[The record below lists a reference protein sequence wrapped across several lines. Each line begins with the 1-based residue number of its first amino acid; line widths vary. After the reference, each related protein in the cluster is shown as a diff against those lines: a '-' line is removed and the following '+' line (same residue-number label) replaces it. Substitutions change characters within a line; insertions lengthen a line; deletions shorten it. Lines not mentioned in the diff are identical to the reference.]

1 VLKSCGE
8 LTPVVEVE
16 SAYLQLLLLATELLL
31 SKDPP
36 GVVTTPS
43 GGVTAPGLAL
53 LALWW

>member
-1 VLKSCGE
+1 MLRSCGE
-8 LTPVVEVE
+8 LTPVVDVE

-31 SKDPP
+31 RRDPP

-53 LALWW
+53 LAL